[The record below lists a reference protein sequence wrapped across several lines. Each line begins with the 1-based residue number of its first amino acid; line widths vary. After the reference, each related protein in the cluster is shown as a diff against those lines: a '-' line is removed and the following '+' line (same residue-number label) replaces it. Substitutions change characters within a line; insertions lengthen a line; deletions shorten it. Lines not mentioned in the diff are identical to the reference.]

1 MLMMKAFLTA
11 VSVIALMA
19 VAAVAE
25 DTTIPKTPTMAPAPS
40 EQPKFATTAPGAVA
54 GEISANALLNQ
65 SVKNSANESIGDV
78 NDLRID
84 ANGRIVSVIVGVGGF
99 LGLGEKDVALPFNEF
114 TFGRDANGNV
124 VVTAK
129 VTKESLQSAPEWKEQ
144 EGR

>member
-1 MLMMKAFLTA
+1 MLMAKAFLTA

-25 DTTIPKTPTMAPAPS
+25 DTTISKTPTMAPAPS
-40 EQPKFATTAPGAVA
+40 EQPKLATTAPGAVA

-84 ANGRIVSVIVGVGGF
+84 ADGRIVSVIVGVGGF
-99 LGLGEKDVALPFNEF
+99 LGIGEKDVALPFNEF

-144 EGR
+144 DGR

>member
-11 VSVIALMA
+11 ASVIALMA
-19 VAAVAE
+19 VAAVAQ
-25 DTTIPKTPTMAPAPS
+25 DTAIPKTTTMAPAPS
-40 EQPKFATTAPGAVA
+40 EQPKLATTAPGAVA

-65 SVKNSANESIGDV
+65 SVKNSANEWIGDI

-99 LGLGEKDVALPFNEF
+99 LGLGEKDVAVPFNEF
-114 TFGRDANGNV
+114 TFGRDAKGDV

-129 VTKESLQSAPEWKEQ
+129 ITKESLQSAPEWKKQ
-144 EGR
+144 EDR